1 MKPSS
6 VIVRA
11 ITVFVATSVLQ
22 LIASMLAAL
31 LIPVKTAFDPKI
43 AQHILYWMVL
53 TNGVTVLALIPT
65 AIRSDWR
72 WWRLGAAVAAIPA
85 VIVFINGIEGA
96 VFLKNAH
103 IEWNRIFLSAA
114 VGALLNVPVWMLLF
128 GMRRDTPQQHFHPIA
143 SRTTGQRA
151 WRLIA
156 CDFSYLVLYFIC
168 GTIIFPYVKD
178 FYATQTLPAPG
189 TIVALQ
195 LLLRG
200 PVFVL
205 LCLLMLR
212 MLGMPRWTGALALG
226 AIFTLL
232 SGVAP
237 LLMPNPYFPDSVR
250 WVHMIEVTSSNF
262 AFGVIVGWLW
272 SEPKAVRSPV
282 LAHAA

>member
-1 MKPSS
+1 VKLSS

-11 ITVFVATSVLQ
+11 LTAFVATSALQ
-22 LIASMLAAL
+22 LVAGMIAAL
-31 LIPVKTAFDPKI
+31 LIPTKTTFDPKI

-53 TNGVTVLALIPT
+53 TNGVTVLALIPV
-65 AIRSDWR
+65 AVRSEWR
-72 WWRLGAAVAAIPA
+72 GWRLGAAVAAIPA
-85 VIVFINGIEGA
+85 AILFISGIEGA

-114 VGALLNVPVWMLLF
+114 IAAMLNVPVWMLLF
-128 GMRRDTPQQHFHPIA
+128 GKRQGGAEHFHPIA
-143 SRTTGQRA
+143 SKSLGQRA

-156 CDFSYLVLYFIC
+156 CDVSYLVLYFIC

-200 PVFVL
+200 PVFLL

-212 MLGMPRWTGALALG
+212 MLGMPRWSGALALG
-226 AIFTLL
+226 AVFTLL

-250 WVHMIEVTSSNF
+250 LVHLMEVTTSNF

-272 SEPKAVRSPV
+272 GEPKAIQSPA